1 MSDDRFTGGDVDAL
15 NERLIEFSAGLPP
28 NQRRVLGG
36 IFEAARDGLDT
47 VGYDEEGPAS
57 QLLTRINWEDLIN
70 PTGMGTSSLPHAN
83 LERE

>member
-1 MSDDRFTGGDVDAL
+1 MTKVTQIDLDRLARESRTQK
-15 NERLIEFSAGLPP
+15 I
-28 NQRRVLGG
+28 
-36 IFEAARDGLDT
+36 IFEAARDGLDI